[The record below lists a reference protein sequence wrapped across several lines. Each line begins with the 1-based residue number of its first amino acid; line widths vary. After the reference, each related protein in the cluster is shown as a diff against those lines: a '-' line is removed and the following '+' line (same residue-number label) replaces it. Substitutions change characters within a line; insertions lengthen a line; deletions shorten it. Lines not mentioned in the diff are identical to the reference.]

1 MQRTDCGAGRKRR
14 GNLLGIGFRRTASN
28 RVFDGQRT
36 REQRAHPAAKGG
48 CAGICSEGER
58 RDDPVFGWTDAD
70 GDTVME
76 RAEEF
81 RPLLC
86 RMDSQKMSKSLTK
99 IDFLFIMSVLE
110 AFHADKSRFHIEK
123 RRQDKK
129 KKAPKIAA

>member
-70 GDTVME
+70 GDTVTE

-99 IDFLFIMSVLE
+99 FDFLFIMGVLE

-123 RRQDKK
+123 KTAGQEKESS
-129 KKAPKIAA
+129 